1 MQSSTAVEPRMLPI
15 RDAAKY
21 LGATV
26 WFVRSQVWDRK
37 LPFLKF
43 GNRLVFDRVDLD
55 SYIEAKKRSSL

>member
-1 MQSSTAVEPRMLPI
+1 MKSPSVEPRMLPI
-15 RDAAKY
+15 QDAAKY

-43 GNRLVFDRVDLD
+43 GNRLVFDRTDLD
-55 SYIEAKKRSSL
+55 DFIIRSKREGDR